1 MKKLLD
7 VWTTILW
14 YFTAVLVFA
23 SVVVI
28 SMQIIWRY
36 AFRNPIG
43 WSEQVG
49 RYIFVWI
56 VMMAVPVGLWRQG
69 LYRFDLILNKLRGAT
84 AMIVKTINYLACLGF
99 SGYFFYNAMY
109 LCINGG
115 WRYAQG
121 VHIKMIWLYAAQPIC
136 AGTMFIIFLYQL
148 IRLFKTGPSEG
159 IAEGGAEKC

>member
-1 MKKLLD
+1 MKKFID
-7 VWTTILW
+7 VLTTILW

-23 SVVVI
+23 SIVVI

-43 WSEQVG
+43 WTEQIG
-49 RYIFVWI
+49 RYLFVWI

-69 LYRFDLILNKLRGAT
+69 LYSFDLLLSKLKGRA
-84 AMIVKTINYLACLGF
+84 AMVVKTINYLACLCF

-115 WRYAQG
+115 WRFAQG
-121 VHIKMIWLYAAQPIC
+121 VHIQMIWLYIAQPIC
-136 AGTMFIIFLYQL
+136 AGSMFIIFLYQFIQML
-148 IRLFKTGPSEG
+148 KAGPSAGTEK
-159 IAEGGAEKC
+159 GGAE